1 MGFLGVLKFMTT
13 VRLESAAE
21 EDSHLSSSL
30 LCSLVRAREHFTA
43 FSLIFGL

>member
-30 LCSLVRAREHFTA
+30 LCSLYGDSDPLPTYE
-43 FSLIFGL
+43 